1 MGKKKKITQTVAEF
15 RAWIEGIEEMQEAS
29 WHPSAA
35 QWKKIRTRIDTI
47 QEEAV
52 GLMTG
57 LHSSTNLH
65 VPMAPSAPSR
75 LDIVEIVEP
84 STSALVNHKAP
95 PATTTDA
102 RLPAPKT
109 EPPAP
114 PKTSVLPFT
123 IVVKLVALVVPPV
136 PPAIVPPVVN
146 VGNVT

>member
-109 EPPAP
+109 GVTAMTDLVPDGKGGVMAST
-114 PKTSVLPFT
+114 KTPDIDTSAGNYKSPF
-123 IVVKLVALVVPPV
+123 
-136 PPAIVPPVVN
+136 N
-146 VGNVT
+146 